1 MSAVAFLLLPPS
13 SAQSQSS
20 APTIRVGIYDSRAI
34 AVAYARSEM
43 FRQWYAKLSAE
54 RDQAKAAGDENR
66 VKQIEAQGAAQQ
78 ERFHQQAFS
87 TASVADLVDKIS
99 REIPAIARE
108 AGVVLIVSKWEVM
121 YHDPSVEYVDVTL
134 ALVKKFAADP
144 KILQM
149 VEDLMKQPPVPAQQH
164 AGH

>member
-1 MSAVAFLLLPPS
+1 L
-13 SAQSQSS
+13 
-20 APTIRVGIYDSRAI
+20 
-34 AVAYARSEM
+34 

-54 RDQAKAAGDENR
+54 RDQAKASGDENR
-66 VKQIEAQGAAQQ
+66 VKQIECRGAAQQ

-99 REIPAIARE
+99 QEIP
-108 AGVVLIVSKWEVM
+108 EVM
-121 YHDPSVEYVDVTL
+121 HHDPSVEYVDVTL

-144 KILQM
+144 KILRM